1 MKGVPGA
8 RDAMAA
14 PSGADGRSGRGGRGS
29 SGAALAQPV
38 RNVPGDNLFRRPWRP
53 LVCVRH
59 NTGCL
64 YTKHAM
70 FILRGPRHRGDACP
84 QVGVEAPIKPA
95 ARFGFQPPMTMPSR
109 ARVSAT

>member
-29 SGAALAQPV
+29 SGAARDSQSGMSLATISSGGV
-38 RNVPGDNLFRRPWRP
+38 GGL
-53 LVCVRH
+53 LS
-59 NTGCL
+59 TGCTTPVV

-70 FILRGPRHRGDACP
+70 FVFLGPWHRGDACL
-84 QVGVEAPIKPA
+84 QDGRRSSRQAGGSA
-95 ARFGFQPPMTMPSR
+95 ASKPPMTMPSR